1 MPLVAASLDLHL
13 SWDAFERGTCSWWA
27 PYFGLPMAWL
37 SPSICLSVHPSPGS
51 GGGEEEVGAMLGGRP
66 RGEGEEV
73 GTKTRRRGQLQ
84 PFSRLKRRRGPFRPR
99 PPSGAGGQSHRPQ
112 CPPSAQGLEK
122 RRILIFSFCF
132 RSPGAA
138 QLQLCC
144 FLLPLR
150 RVCARLTNR
159 RLFWDEG
166 DLFKIKGKQ
175 KFFLEDETF

>member
-1 MPLVAASLDLHL
+1 
-13 SWDAFERGTCSWWA
+13 
-27 PYFGLPMAWL
+27 MAQP

-51 GGGEEEVGAMLGGRP
+51 DDGGEEVGAMLGGQP

-84 PFSRLKRRRGPFRPR
+84 PFSRLKRRRGPFRPC
-99 PPSGAGGQSHRPQ
+99 PLSGAGRQSHRPQ

-159 RLFWDEG
+159 WLFWDEG